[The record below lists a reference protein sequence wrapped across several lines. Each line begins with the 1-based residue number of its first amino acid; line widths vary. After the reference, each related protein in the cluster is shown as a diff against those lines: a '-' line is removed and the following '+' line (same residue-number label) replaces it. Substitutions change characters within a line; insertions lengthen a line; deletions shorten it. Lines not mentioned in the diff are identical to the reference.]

1 MRSRRPSL
9 APSVSAVDSAESG
22 VRERGPP
29 AVGLIVLPRR
39 VLGES
44 PFTNTSLPCSSTCVA
59 IWARNGVDSAKSAPA
74 TSTATGMQF
83 LFMVTIF
90 ASAFFQGADALP
102 HSEPRG
108 RQSALLPFSNE
119 RHKYG
124 EEGGFSGV
132 SIWHNSNYSNRSSR
146 G

>member
-9 APSVSAVDSAESG
+9 APSVSAADSAESAE
-22 VRERGPP
+22 REFGPL

-39 VLGES
+39 ALGES
-44 PFTNTSLPCSSTCVA
+44 PFTKTSLPRSSTWVA
-59 IWARNGVDSAKSAPA
+59 IWAHSGVDSAKSAPA

-83 LFMVTIF
+83 LFMVIVF
-90 ASAFFQGADALP
+90 AGAFSGGADGRP
-102 HSEPRG
+102 YSEPRG

-119 RHKYG
+119 RHMYG
-124 EEGGFSGV
+124 EAAGFSGV
-132 SIWHNSNYSNRSSR
+132 SIWHHSNYSNRSSR